1 MSGRRIFTVLAL
13 AAAILSLAALPSD
26 AYACAMCFS
35 GSEESRKAFFV
46 TAAFMTLLPLGMV
59 AGATTWLRS
68 KARAAEHEQGGASD
82 ESGGE
87 PTSL

>member
-1 MSGRRIFTVLAL
+1 MSTTRAIMSASLAVVGVLAL
-13 AAAILSLAALPSD
+13 PDLAH
-26 AYACAMCFS
+26 ACAMCFS
-35 GSEESRKAFFV
+35 GPEESRKAFFV

-68 KARAAEHEQGGASD
+68 KARAAESEQDGANDEAGG
-82 ESGGE
+82 G